1 MPVVQIGSHP
11 NRMDILASLFNLG
24 GFDTVLIILVVM
36 LLFGAKRLP
45 GLARGISQSIREFGR
60 GKEEP
65 AAPEPV
71 EPPPP
76 LAPAET
82 MPVATRRR

>member
-1 MPVVQIGSHP
+1 MHH
-11 NRMDILASLFNLG
+11 LASLFNLG
-24 GFDTVLIILVVM
+24 GFDALLIILVVM

-45 GLARGISQSIREFGR
+45 GLVRGISQSIREFAR
-60 GKEEP
+60 GKDEP
-65 AAPEPV
+65 ATPEPA

-76 LAPAET
+76 PAPVET